1 MANPIFN
8 QNTISRADTAVGE
21 DSMTISGAIH
31 RSISYMLLLMATA
44 TVAFSFAPKLGMVGV
59 FGGAGIGLIAV
70 LISVFKP
77 TISPIVGPIYAIA
90 QGVAIGVISALYSQ
104 ESNGIILQAV
114 LLTFGTMAAML
125 ALYTMRIIR
134 VTQKFRSI
142 VFAATLG
149 IMFAYLVNMVLMA
162 FGTKVPFLHETGMI
176 GMGISL
182 FIVVIAALNY
192 LLDFDNIER
201 GAAARLPKYYESSA
215 AIGILVTTV
224 WLYLEFLRMLS
235 RR

>member
-31 RSISYMLLLMATA
+31 RSISYMLLLIATA
-44 TVAFSFAPKLGMVGV
+44 AVSFSFAPQLGMVGV

-70 LISVFKP
+70 LISAFKP
-77 TISPIVGPIYAIA
+77 TASPIAGPIYAIA
-90 QGVAIGVISALYSQ
+90 QGVAIGVISALYNQ
-104 ESNGIILQAV
+104 QSNGIILQAV

-149 IMFAYLVNMVLMA
+149 IMFTYLVNMVLMA